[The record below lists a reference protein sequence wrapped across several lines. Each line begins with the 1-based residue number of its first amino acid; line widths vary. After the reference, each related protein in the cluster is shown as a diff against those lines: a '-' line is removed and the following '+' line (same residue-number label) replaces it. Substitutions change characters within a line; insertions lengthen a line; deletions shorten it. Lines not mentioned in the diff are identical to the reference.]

1 MGRDG
6 GGRGGAAAPAVARV
20 HRLRCDG
27 IRFHRTAGLPGTAR
41 VRLRAASVRGTGGLA
56 GPSPHRR
63 TVSGLCPRQGRACVA
78 REAASAV
85 PAERSTPDRR
95 RPRHHRA
102 PGRPRSAPRS
112 AAAAADLAR
121 GLRAARRGEGALI
134 GRSAGRGPPRR
145 HAPVTGRPTTVRIAA
160 GQGFWGDWLEAPYR
174 QVTGGPVDYLMM
186 DYLAEV
192 TMSILQKQKSRDPS
206 LGYARDFIPLMERI
220 LPTVAQRGIK
230 ITANAGGVNP
240 QACAQAVAEVARRLR
255 LGGKLRIGV
264 VTGDDLLGRL
274 DGLLARGHE
283 LRNLDTGRPLAD
295 VRDRVVSANAYLGAW
310 PVVDALRG
318 GADVVVTGRVTDT
331 GLTLAPLIHAFGWR
345 PDAWDLL
352 AAGTVAGHTIECGAQ
367 CSGGNC
373 LVDWERIPDLANVGY
388 PIVDAAPDGTFEI
401 FKHPGTGGRISVA
414 GVTEQLVY
422 EMGNPAE
429 YITPDCV
436 ADFTTIRLEQKGKD
450 RVRVSGVKGRPATD
464 KLKVSVA
471 YFYGYKAVGTLVYAW
486 PEAYKKAQAADRIL
500 RQRLADLG
508 LKFESVL
515 TEFVGADATH
525 GPLARGARGA
535 RGEGAPLD
543 QLPEVQ
549 LRIGVRSPDK
559 AAVERFTREIAPLIL
574 NGPPSVTGFAGGR
587 PKPEEI
593 VAYWPALL
601 DKGMVEPCVEVV
613 EV

>member
-1 MGRDG
+1 MKPR
-6 GGRGGAAAPAVARV
+6 PA
-20 HRLRCDG
+20 
-27 IRFHRTAGLPGTAR
+27 
-41 VRLRAASVRGTGGLA
+41 
-56 GPSPHRR
+56 
-63 TVSGLCPRQGRACVA
+63 
-78 REAASAV
+78 
-85 PAERSTPDRR
+85 
-95 RPRHHRA
+95 
-102 PGRPRSAPRS
+102 
-112 AAAAADLAR
+112 
-121 GLRAARRGEGALI
+121 
-134 GRSAGRGPPRR
+134 
-145 HAPVTGRPTTVRIAA
+145 TVRIAA

-174 QVTGGPVDYLMM
+174 QVTGGPIDYLMM

-206 LGYARDFIPLMERI
+206 LGYAKDFIPLMERI
-220 LPTVAQRGIK
+220 LPITAQRGIK

-240 QACAQAVAEVARRLR
+240 RACAQAVAETARRLR
-255 LGGKLRIGV
+255 LGGKVRIGV

-283 LRNLDTGRPLAD
+283 LRNLDTGRPLSQ

-310 PVVDALRG
+310 PVVEALRG
-318 GADVVVTGRVTDT
+318 GADIVVTGRVTDT
-331 GLTLAPLIHAFGWR
+331 GLTLAPIIHTFGWR

-373 LVDWERIPDLANVGY
+373 LVDWDGIPDLANVGY
-388 PIVDAAPDGTFEI
+388 PIVEAAADGTFEI
-401 FKHPGTGGRISVA
+401 TKHPGTGGRISVA
-414 GVTEQLVY
+414 GVKEQLVY
-422 EMGNPAE
+422 EMGNPAQ
-429 YITPDCV
+429 YITPDGI
-436 ADFTTIRLEQKGKD
+436 ADFTTIQLEQRGKD
-450 RVRVSGVKGRPATD
+450 RVRVSGVRGRPATD
-464 KLKVSVA
+464 MLKVSIG

-486 PEAYKKAQAADRIL
+486 PDAYRKAQAADRIV

-508 LKFESVL
+508 LKFEAVL

-525 GPLARGARGA
+525 GPLARASAR
-535 RGEGAPLD
+535 LD

-559 AAVERFTREIAPLIL
+559 GAVERFTREIAPLIL

-593 VAYWPALL
+593 VAYWPALI

-613 EV
+613 QV